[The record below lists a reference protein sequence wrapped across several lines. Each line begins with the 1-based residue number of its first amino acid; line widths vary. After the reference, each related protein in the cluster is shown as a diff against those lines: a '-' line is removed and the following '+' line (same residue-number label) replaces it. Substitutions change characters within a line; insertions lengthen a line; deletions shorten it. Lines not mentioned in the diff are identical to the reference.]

1 MGAGCGFAASRSRRM
16 ATGCSASCRRVAW
29 CAMHVIVVGCGR
41 VGSELAVGL
50 ERAGHSVAVIDKDR
64 NAFSR
69 YLPDRWTGRAVLGFG
84 FDRDHLEK
92 AGVRE
97 AGALAA
103 VTSGDNSNVLTA
115 RIARETYGIQNV
127 VARIYDPRRAV
138 IYQRLG
144 IPTVATVAWTTDQ
157 VVRKL
162 FPDKWANEWSDAS
175 GTVDLIER
183 MLPANWAGRKLSELD
198 EGERHRLIA
207 LTRGGE
213 ARLASPELVGQEGD
227 LLYMAVRRDSREQL
241 DGRLHE
247 DGRHG

>member
-1 MGAGCGFAASRSRRM
+1 M
-16 ATGCSASCRRVAW
+16 ATGCSAPCRRVAW

-50 ERAGHSVAVIDKDR
+50 ERLGHSVAVIDKDR

-84 FDRDHLEK
+84 FDRDHLEQ

-103 VTSGDNSNVLTA
+103 VTSGDNSNVLSA
-115 RIARETYGIQNV
+115 RIARETFGVPNV

-144 IPTVATVAWTTDQ
+144 IPTVATVTWTTDQ
-157 VVRKL
+157 VMRRL
-162 FPDKWANEWSDAS
+162 FPDTSVTDWADPTGEL
-175 GTVDLIER
+175 VLVER
-183 MLPANWAGRKLSELD
+183 SLPEAWAGRRLVDLAA
-198 EGERHRLIA
+198 EGVYRITA
-207 LTRGGE
+207 VTRAGR
-213 ARLASPELVGQEGD
+213 ARLVESDMVGQEGD
-227 LLYMAVRRDSREQL
+227 LLLIMASKAALDDLDLRLAERES
-241 DGRLHE
+241 GH
-247 DGRHG
+247 